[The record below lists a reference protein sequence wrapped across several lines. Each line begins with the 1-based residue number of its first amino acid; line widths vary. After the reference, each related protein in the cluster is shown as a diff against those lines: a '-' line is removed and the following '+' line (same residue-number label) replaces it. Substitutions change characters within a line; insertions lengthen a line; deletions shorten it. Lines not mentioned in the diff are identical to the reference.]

1 MKMILFFVCFL
12 ADVGGKHKQHC
23 CLIATGASHYRPAS
37 CQPSAC
43 TQCYTGKLGRA
54 HQLCQSVQQA
64 CNNQACNNQE
74 RKTTQPKHCWRA
86 CNVSSLKRLA
96 ASCPI
101 LMPVV
106 LTAVCAFVGERK
118 KRRQFDTWLILCWPT
133 LYCLEVRCPTAVSW
147 PTNCLKSR
155 MTPPAVPA
163 QLPVHRQHALDMCG
177 FNSRHQQSHSW
188 TTAWPITKANTQNQK

>member
-1 MKMILFFVCFL
+1 MYTVLHRKAGQSPPVMPVCTTSL
-12 ADVGGKHKQHC
+12 Q
-23 CLIATGASHYRPAS
+23 
-37 CQPSAC
+37 QPS
-43 TQCYTGKLGRA
+43 L
-54 HQLCQSVQQA
+54 QQP
-64 CNNQACNNQE
+64 
-74 RKTTQPKHCWRA
+74 RKKTTQPKHCWRA

-96 ASCPI
+96 ARCSI

-118 KRRQFDTWLILCWPT
+118 KRRQLNTWLILCWPT

-188 TTAWPITKANTQNQK
+188 ATAWPITKANTQNQK